1 MATLLSCVYF
11 PIRKRIITF
20 FNRGSILI
28 SPRLK
33 RIGNFIFILRFH
45 LEIEVVSFA

>member
-11 PIRKRIITF
+11 PIKRIITF

-33 RIGNFIFILRFH
+33 RIGNFMFILRFH